1 MFLTCARNTLPA
13 EIFLQNVSVGLF
25 ALNVVCR
32 KHAFY
37 KSGKNFLQI
46 VFLVSIYC
54 EPACVGKICTHN
66 YMQVPINLAWCLIVM
81 SAYIRITCCMVLNSN
96 VCWPNQSCMVLNSNV
111 CCLVFVWV
119 TCIHFYTLSMKR
131 WFALFHRI
139 HLSLEQQ
146 MMKLFV
152 YVTQQ

>member
-54 EPACVGKICTHN
+54 EPACAGKISTHN
-66 YMQVPINLAWCLIVM
+66 YMQVPINLAWYLIEMSADQSHVAWYLIVM
-81 SAYIRITCCMVLNSN
+81 SAY
-96 VCWPNQSCMVLNSNV
+96 QSWYLIVMSADQINLVWFLIAISADQIN
-111 CCLVFVWV
+111 LVFV
-119 TCIHFYTLSMKR
+119 
-131 WFALFHRI
+131 
-139 HLSLEQQ
+139 
-146 MMKLFV
+146 
-152 YVTQQ
+152 